1 LLNRRTFLRSLGATV
16 LAAPFVELLLYG
28 EAAAQQSGPRLL
40 IFHSPNG
47 TVHHKWRPE
56 IDGEQFSLRAGS
68 ITEPLAP
75 VQDEI
80 VIVDGLDFYT
90 GNNHEGGAAAMLTN
104 GGGARTVTGGASL
117 DQVVAAH
124 IGQESR
130 FSSLELGVNT
140 DVWGS
145 STQTRISYRGAGQLV
160 QPDSDPRHVYGRMFG
175 EAMGDADAAEKLRR
189 RRQSVIDFN
198 RHELDDLKRRLG
210 TAERRKLDAHLG
222 ALRQVE
228 RGIAGTVE
236 DCGVPPRPEYLNK
249 NLNENVPAILAHQMD
264 LAILALTCGMTRV
277 ASVQFSHTV
286 SPVVFTWAGNTSGHH
301 SLSHASDRATAELQ
315 EFVDAERWVAG
326 QFASLVQRLRDTIDP
341 LTDAPMLDNTI
352 VLWAKEMGDS
362 RAHVCTSV
370 PFVLAGGGNR
380 WRKNR
385 YLHGG
390 GVSHS
395 HLLVSLARE
404 FGIDIDTF
412 GDPNTGTGPLAGL
425 V

>member
-1 LLNRRTFLRSLGATV
+1 MLNRRTFIGGVGASL
-16 LAAPFVELLLYG
+16 LAAPFVEFLLHG
-28 EAAAQQSGPRLL
+28 EAAAQQENLRLL

-47 TVHHKWRPE
+47 TVHHRWRPQV
-56 IDGEQFSLRAGS
+56 DGERFAMRPGT

-75 VQDEI
+75 IQDEL
-80 VIVDGLDFYT
+80 VIIDGLDFYT

-104 GGGARTVTGGASL
+104 GGGERTVTGGMSL
-117 DQVVAAH
+117 DQFVALH

-145 STQTRISYRGAGQLV
+145 SIQTRISYRGAGQIV
-160 QPDSDPRHVYGRMFG
+160 QPDSDPRHVFGRMFG

-189 RRQSVIDFN
+189 RRQSVIDLN
-198 RHELDDLKRRLG
+198 RGEISDLHRRLG
-210 TAERRKLDAHLG
+210 ADERRKLDAHLG
-222 ALRQVE
+222 ALRHVE
-228 RGIAGTVE
+228 RGIAGSVE
-236 DCGVPPRPEYLNK
+236 GCAVPPRPEHLNK
-249 NLNENVPAILAHQMD
+249 NHNENVPAILEHQMN
-264 LAILALTCGMTRV
+264 LAVLALACGMTRV

-286 SPVVFTWAGNTSGHH
+286 SPVVFSWVGNTEGHH
-301 SLSHASDRATAELQ
+301 ALSHAADNTDLLQ
-315 EFVDAERWVAG
+315 EFVDAERWVAE
-326 QFASLVQRLRDTIDP
+326 QFVSLVRRLQNTIDP
-341 LTDAPMLDNTI
+341 ITDAPLLDNTI

-362 RAHVCTSV
+362 RAHVCEAV

-390 GVSHS
+390 GASHA
-395 HLLVSLARE
+395 HLLVSIAQE

-412 GDPNTGTGPLAGL
+412 GDPNTGTGRLTGLA
-425 V
+425 